1 MGSREKIL
9 GRLRAAR
16 QPFKELP
23 PFENPRHMVPAE
35 TVPDLV
41 ARFMQE
47 VEKLSCKAVRFDPP
61 EAAVDYIVNVIRTAP
76 RAPELPAETPL
87 KISTWDFGYIPL
99 PGLKEGLE
107 QAGIPISDSNDAEVR
122 VGITGAAAALAATG
136 SLVMRS
142 GAGRPRKV
150 SLLPYVHIAVITVD
164 QLVLDFETWMQQQRE
179 RGLDDFRAA
188 CNTTL
193 ITGSSRTADIAME
206 TILGAHGPVVV
217 HVVVMGRG

>member
-9 GRLRAAR
+9 GRLRQAR
-16 QPFKELP
+16 QPFEHMP
-23 PFENPRHMVPAE
+23 PFENPRHMVPPE
-35 TVPDLV
+35 TVPDFA

-47 VEKLSCKAVRFDPP
+47 VEKLSCKAVRFSDPQ
-61 EAAVDYIVNVIRTAP
+61 AAVAYIVQVIQNAP
-76 RAPELPAETPL
+76 RAPELPPDTPL
-87 KISTWDFGYIPL
+87 KISTWDFEYIPL
-99 PGLKEGLE
+99 PGLKEGLV
-107 QAGIPISDSNDAEVR
+107 QARIPISDSNDPMVR

-142 GAGRPRKV
+142 GVGRPRKV

-179 RGLDDFRAA
+179 KGLDQFRAA

-193 ITGSSRTADIAME
+193 ITGSSRTADIAMQ

-217 HVVVMGRG
+217 HVVLMD